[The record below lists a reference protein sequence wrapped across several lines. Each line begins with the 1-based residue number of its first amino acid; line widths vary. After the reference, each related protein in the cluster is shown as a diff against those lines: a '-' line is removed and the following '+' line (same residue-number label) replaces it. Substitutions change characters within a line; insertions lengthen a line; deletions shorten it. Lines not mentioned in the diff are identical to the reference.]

1 MNAVVIE
8 SKQKAE
14 ACVIWMHGLGA
25 SADDMAGLAR
35 QLPLKVPMRHVA
47 LNAPIRPVTLNQ
59 HMPMPAWYD
68 IVGMKLTDR
77 EDRTGILESERIIL
91 KAIEQQVADGFSH
104 EQIFLAGFSQGGAM
118 ALFTSLHA
126 MTTLGGVIALSAY
139 LPLASDCK
147 VKLNS
152 KTPVFIGSG
161 RFDPMVLPS
170 WTEQSV
176 TWLKNKGFEHLTVHD
191 YPMEHSVCIEEMRD
205 IAVWLEMCAVSIIS
219 AVSNKGEV
227 S

>member
-1 MNAVVIE
+1 VNAVVIQ

-25 SADDMAGLAR
+25 SADDMVGLAK
-35 QLPLKVPMRHVA
+35 QLPLKVPMRHVS

-59 HMPMPAWYD
+59 HMLMPAWYD

-91 KAIEQQVADGFSH
+91 KAIEQQVANGFSH
-104 EQIFLAGFSQGGAM
+104 KQIFLAGFSQGGAM

-126 MTTLGGVIALSAY
+126 VATLGGVISLSAY
-139 LPLASDCK
+139 LPLASDCD
-147 VKLNS
+147 VKLDV
-152 KTPVFIGSG
+152 KTPIFIGSG
-161 RFDPMVLPS
+161 RLDPVVLPA
-170 WTEQSV
+170 WTAESV

-205 IAVWLEMCAVSIIS
+205 IAVWLEMYAVL
-219 AVSNKGEV
+219 NKGEI

>member
-1 MNAVVIE
+1 MSAVVIQ

-25 SADDMAGLAR
+25 SADDMVGLAK
-35 QLPLKVPMRHVA
+35 QLPLKVPMRHVS

-77 EDRTGILESERIIL
+77 EDRAGILESEQIIL
-91 KAIEQQVADGFSH
+91 KAIEQQVANGFSH
-104 EQIFLAGFSQGGAM
+104 KQIFLAGFSQGGAM
-118 ALFTSLHA
+118 ALFAALHA
-126 MTTLGGVIALSAY
+126 MPTLGGVISLSAY
-139 LPLASDCK
+139 LPLASDCD
-147 VKLNS
+147 VKLDV
-152 KTPVFIGSG
+152 KTPIFIGSG
-161 RFDPMVLPS
+161 RLDPVVLPA
-170 WTEQSV
+170 WTAASV

-205 IAVWLEMCAVSIIS
+205 IAVWLEMYAVL
-219 AVSNKGEV
+219 NKGEI

>member
-1 MNAVVIE
+1 VNAVVIE

-77 EDRTGILESERIIL
+77 EDRTGILESEQIIL
-91 KAIEQQVADGFSH
+91 KAIEQQVADGFTH
-104 EQIFLAGFSQGGAM
+104 KQIFLAGFSQGGAM

-126 MTTLGGVIALSAY
+126 MPTLGGVIALSAY
-139 LPLASDCK
+139 LPLASTCE

-170 WTEQSV
+170 WTAQSV
-176 TWLKNKGFEHLTVHD
+176 TWLKNKCFEHITVHD
-191 YPMEHSVCIEEMRD
+191 YPMEHSVCIEEIRD
-205 IAVWLEMCAVSIIS
+205 IAVWLEMCAVS
-219 AVSNKGEV
+219 NEGEV

>member
-1 MNAVVIE
+1 MNAVVIQ

-25 SADDMAGLAR
+25 SADDMVGLAK
-35 QLPLKVPMRHVA
+35 QLPLKVPMRHVS

-59 HMPMPAWYD
+59 HMLMPAWYD

-91 KAIEQQVADGFSH
+91 KAIEQQVANGFSH
-104 EQIFLAGFSQGGAM
+104 KQIFLAGFSQGGAM

-126 MTTLGGVIALSAY
+126 VATLGGVISLSAY
-139 LPLASDCK
+139 LPLASDCD
-147 VKLNS
+147 VKLDV
-152 KTPVFIGSG
+152 KTPIFIGSG
-161 RFDPMVLPS
+161 RLDPVVLPA
-170 WTEQSV
+170 WTAESV

-205 IAVWLEMCAVSIIS
+205 IAVWLEMYAVL
-219 AVSNKGEV
+219 NKGEI

>member
-1 MNAVVIE
+1 VSAVVSE
-8 SKQKAE
+8 PKQKAE
-14 ACVIWMHGLGA
+14 ACVIWMHGLG
-25 SADDMAGLAR
+25 SNADDMAGLAS

-77 EDRTGILESERIIL
+77 EDRQGILESEHIIL

-118 ALFTSLHA
+118 ALFTGLHA
-126 MTTLGGVIALSAY
+126 MPVLGGIIALSAY
-139 LPLASDCK
+139 LPLASACE

-161 RFDPMVLPS
+161 RFDPMVLPA
-170 WTEQSV
+170 WTAQSV
-176 TWLKNKGFEHLTVHD
+176 AWLKQKGFDKITVRD
-191 YPMEHSVCIEEMRD
+191 YPMEHSVCIEEIRD
-205 IAVWLEMCAVSIIS
+205 IAVWLEASVVSG
-219 AVSNKGEV
+219 VSKEGEV

>member
-1 MNAVVIE
+1 VHVNAVVIE
-8 SKQKAE
+8 PKQTAE

-25 SADDMAGLAR
+25 SADDMVGLAK

-47 LNAPIRPVTLNQ
+47 LNAPVRPVTLNQ

-77 EDRTGILESERIIL
+77 EDRAGILASERIIL
-91 KAIEQQVADGFSH
+91 NAIEQQVADGFSH

-126 MTTLGGVIALSAY
+126 MPKLGGVITLSAY
-139 LPLASDCK
+139 LPLASTCE
-147 VKLNS
+147 VKLDV
-152 KTPVFIGSG
+152 KTPIFIGSG
-161 RFDPMVLPS
+161 RFDPMVLPA
-170 WTEQSV
+170 WTAESV
-176 TWLKNKGFEHLTVHD
+176 AWLQNKGFNHLTVHD
-191 YPMEHSVCIEEMRD
+191 YPMEHSVCIDEMRD
-205 IAVWLEMCAVSIIS
+205 IAVWLEMYAVL
-219 AVSNKGEV
+219 NKGEA